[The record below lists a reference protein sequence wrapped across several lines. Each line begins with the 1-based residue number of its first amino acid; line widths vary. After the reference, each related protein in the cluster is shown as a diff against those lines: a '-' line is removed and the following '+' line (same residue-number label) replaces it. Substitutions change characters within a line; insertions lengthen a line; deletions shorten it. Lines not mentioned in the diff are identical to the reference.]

1 MTEYTVSAWME
12 RLVELTRGYELA
24 DIWNLDETGCFFKA
38 LPEKGLAEKKSQARG
53 GKTSNARLTI
63 AFFVNAAWEK
73 AIEPLVVCMSKK
85 PRGFKSIKSLS
96 RPHGIYYYSH
106 PKAWMST
113 EIMTSIL
120 GKLNRQMEVAK
131 RKIILFMD
139 NTPCHPESLSER
151 YSNIKILFLPKNA
164 IFRLQPLDAEII
176 RNFKLKYRKKFLK
189 FEISRI
195 NDNLKATDIIQ

>member
-1 MTEYTVSAWME
+1 
-12 RLVELTRGYELA
+12 
-24 DIWNLDETGCFFKA
+24 
-38 LPEKGLAEKKSQARG
+38 
-53 GKTSNARLTI
+53 
-63 AFFVNAAWEK
+63 
-73 AIEPLVVCMSKK
+73 MSKK

-139 NTPCHPESLSER
+139 NTPCHPEGLRGR
-151 YSNIKILFLPKNA
+151 YSNIKVVFLPKSTTS
-164 IFRLQPLDAEII
+164 RLQPFDVGII
-176 RNFKLKYRKKFLK
+176 RNFKLKYHKKLLK
-189 FEISRI
+189 FAISRI
-195 NDNLKATDIIQ
+195 NDNVKATDII